1 MGRMIHTPQTKGIEA
16 MKTLYA
22 LSESAYTTSVWY
34 LKSLSGLRDAAA
46 RQRID
51 VMLLMDASE
60 LDALGELHTLV
71 LIGSDSD
78 WTGFLIESMRK
89 RGVKVVL
96 MGPAPNDFG
105 ADVSGALFNRET
117 LVHDMVRY
125 FYLSGRTRLATLG
138 YEPNL
143 VNDNI
148 RRHAFLSAARQYDLD
163 VDERRDVYDITDNL
177 AQCLSRFF
185 ESASRYDGVICANDY
200 VAVELLVQAR
210 ARGPRVPE
218 QLFVSGSGNLMISS
232 CTTPTLTTSTLDY
245 YELGVQTMNLWS
257 LLENNPGIVSA
268 SISIPCEII
277 PRGSTAYLSIPNEP
291 SGAPHFVAAAPAA
304 VASDHTVLW
313 LRKLEACLLSCDA
326 LDRSLLSGVLRGV
339 STEDLAA
346 RLFIS
351 PGTVQYRLKKLYA
364 AVNAPA
370 RNEFVRMLS
379 PYVTTL
385 EALKNEDILSRK

>member
-148 RRHAFLSAARQYDLD
+148 RPMLFYPRRASTISMWTSGVTYTTSQTIWHNAFRAFL
-163 VDERRDVYDITDNL
+163 
-177 AQCLSRFF
+177 
-185 ESASRYDGVICANDY
+185 
-200 VAVELLVQAR
+200 R
-210 ARGPRVPE
+210 APRATTGSSVP
-218 QLFVSGSGNLMISS
+218 MI
-232 CTTPTLTTSTLDY
+232 
-245 YELGVQTMNLWS
+245 
-257 LLENNPGIVSA
+257 
-268 SISIPCEII
+268 
-277 PRGSTAYLSIPNEP
+277 
-291 SGAPHFVAAAPAA
+291 
-304 VASDHTVLW
+304 
-313 LRKLEACLLSCDA
+313 
-326 LDRSLLSGVLRGV
+326 
-339 STEDLAA
+339 
-346 RLFIS
+346 
-351 PGTVQYRLKKLYA
+351 
-364 AVNAPA
+364 
-370 RNEFVRMLS
+370 ML
-379 PYVTTL
+379 P
-385 EALKNEDILSRK
+385 